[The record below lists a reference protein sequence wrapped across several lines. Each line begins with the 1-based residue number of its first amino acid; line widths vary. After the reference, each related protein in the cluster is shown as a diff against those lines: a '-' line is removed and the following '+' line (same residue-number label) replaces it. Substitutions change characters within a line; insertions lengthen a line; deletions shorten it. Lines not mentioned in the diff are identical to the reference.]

1 MSSPCRG
8 RVLAG
13 SALVISLALTSPLYA
28 EWGVHLGGNLGSAP
42 SFARTAFDSEE
53 EGFKFDARGIE
64 VGFVKNGVEVDFFMD
79 TIRKGYI
86 NRGYVSRRCVTVGAE
101 TECFPEG
108 TYLDPAGV
116 RLIGVRAGSFLELRR
131 FSEWARLGVPFHIGM
146 AFFTGEALRVDSTI
160 NYVASDPADPQSS
173 LGVVARTESIK
184 VQGKQIMNGGRSPF
198 PVFDFGLAL
207 RVRTA
212 SWAEAE
218 VGVRVHD
225 FRFPALAWGMVFGK
239 SE

>member
-1 MSSPCRG
+1 MSAPCRK
-8 RVLAG
+8 RILAG
-13 SALVISLALTSPLYA
+13 SALAISLSLSSPLCA
-28 EWGVHLGGNLGSAP
+28 EWGVHLGGNLGRAP

-64 VGFVKNGVEVDFFMD
+64 LGFVTNGIEVDLFMD
-79 TIRKGYI
+79 TIRSGYI
-86 NRGYVSRRCVTVGAE
+86 NRGYVSRRCVTVGTE
-101 TECFPEG
+101 TQCFPEG

-116 RLIGVRAGSFLELRR
+116 RLVGVRAGSFMEIHR
-131 FSEWARLGVPFHIGM
+131 FNDWMRFGAPFHIGFT
-146 AFFTGEALRVDSTI
+146 FFTGEATRVDSTI
-160 NYVASDPADPQSS
+160 NFVPVDPSDPEGLQ
-173 LGVVARTESIK
+173 GIIARTDVNK
-184 VQGKQIMNGGRSPF
+184 VDGKEIINGSRSPF
-198 PVFDFGLAL
+198 PVFDLGLAL

-225 FRFPALAWGMVFGK
+225 FRFPALAWGMIFGK